1 MNNWH
6 GKYSSL
12 FTNPS
17 GIPIN
22 RAVGGGEE
30 FSEALHPLFT
40 TLHLNTFSRIR
51 QKREE

>member
-12 FTNPS
+12 FTKPS

-22 RAVGGGEE
+22 RAVGEDEE